1 MNIIRKTELSDQKPI
16 IGDQIKVG
24 KYTATCQM
32 IYRDKA
38 LFCLD
43 QYLDKD
49 YPMNLKATND
59 GGYEESYLRKILN
72 SNILED
78 ENFKEI
84 SENLIPFENGD
95 LLRIPTVLEFFGS
108 EEDEYYDTELDGA
121 IMQWPL
127 MKDIRNR
134 IALRNNDYEWGWLQ
148 NKVKMSA
155 TNFAAVN
162 SSGNAYCY
170 YASYSLGVRPVFQLL
185 MRKENK

>member
-1 MNIIRKTELSDQKPI
+1 MNVIRKMELSDQKPI
-16 IGDQIKVG
+16 VGDQIKVG

-72 SNILED
+72 SDILVD

-95 LLRIPTVLEFFGS
+95 LLRIPTVPEFFGS
-108 EEDEYYDTELDGA
+108 EEDEYYDTGLDGV

-155 TNFAAVN
+155 TYFAVVSYFGGANCNAASN
-162 SSGNAYCY
+162 SY
-170 YASYSLGVRPVFQLL
+170 GVRPVFQLL
-185 MRKENK
+185 VR